1 MVEELLDF
9 TRMQDGRFTLRVEE
23 TDLLAELEDAI
34 FTYRE
39 IFSRQEGIELRYEC
53 ADDLP
58 PIIADGE
65 R

>member
-9 TRMQDGRFTLRVEE
+9 TRRTDGRCTLRVEE

-39 IFSRQEGIELRYEC
+39 IFSREGIELRYE
-53 ADDLP
+53 
-58 PIIADGE
+58 
-65 R
+65 